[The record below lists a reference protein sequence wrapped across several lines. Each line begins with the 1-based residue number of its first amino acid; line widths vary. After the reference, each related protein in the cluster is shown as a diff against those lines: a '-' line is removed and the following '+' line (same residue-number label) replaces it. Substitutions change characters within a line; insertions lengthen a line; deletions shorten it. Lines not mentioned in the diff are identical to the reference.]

1 MNKAPNILEIIG
13 NTPMVEVKNGR
24 SEGGPLM
31 LAKLEYYNPGGSVKD
46 RIALYILR
54 KALKEGRIK
63 PGDTIIDNTSGN
75 MGVAL
80 AMVGT
85 MLGLKVIL
93 TTPAKTSKE
102 KVDLIKSYGAEVVIT
117 PTDADHDDPE
127 GYYLK
132 AVNLAKEHG
141 YFHINQYHNPDNP
154 EAHYLS
160 TGPEIWRDTDGKITH
175 LVAGIGTGGT
185 LSGCAKFLKEKN
197 QDVKI
202 IAVDPIGSIFAD
214 YIKGRELSQPM
225 GYKVEGIGTDCVTK
239 ALWPDY
245 IDEVISVS
253 DKDSFDVARRLAR
266 EEGISAGGSSGS
278 ALWAA
283 RKAAQGLDD
292 KNIMVVIFPDSGLRY
307 LSKCFNDVWM
317 KEEGFLTDDTYERKA
332 EVNR

>member
-1 MNKAPNILEIIG
+1 MNKASNILDLIG
-13 NTPMVEVKNGR
+13 NTPMVEVDNGLPN
-24 SEGGPLM
+24 GGPLM

-54 KALKEGRIK
+54 KALQDGRIK

-75 MGVAL
+75 MGIAL

-85 MLGLKVIL
+85 MLGLKTIL

-117 PTDADHDDPE
+117 PTEANHDDPE

-132 AVNLAKEHG
+132 AVNLAREHG

-154 EAHYLS
+154 EAHYLT

-185 LSGCAKFLKEKN
+185 LSGCAKYLKEKN
-197 QDVKI
+197 PEVKI

-214 YIKGRELSQPM
+214 YLNGRDLPQPAI
-225 GYKVEGIGTDCVTK
+225 YKVEGIGTDCITA
-239 ALWPDY
+239 ALWPEV

-253 DKDSFDVARRLAR
+253 DKDSFEVARRLAR

-283 RKAAQGLDD
+283 RKVARELD
-292 KNIMVVIFPDSGLRY
+292 NNAIVVVILPDSGLRY

-317 KEEGFLTDDTYERKA
+317 RKEGFLNDETYDKKA
-332 EVNR
+332 EVPK